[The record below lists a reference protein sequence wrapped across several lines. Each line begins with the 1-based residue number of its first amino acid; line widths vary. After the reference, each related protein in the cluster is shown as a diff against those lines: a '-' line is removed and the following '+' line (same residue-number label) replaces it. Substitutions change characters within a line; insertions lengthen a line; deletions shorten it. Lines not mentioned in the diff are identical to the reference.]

1 MSRKRHHGAKSHPEK
16 PEASKGA
23 EETTK
28 KSGPKGEEKG
38 PDSSRPE
45 ASKQEAQSAGQHPAS
60 SSSSSTPAEGGQESP
75 KSGEA
80 KQEGEAQSPA
90 APLPPDQAGGL
101 SSEEAAKLLQKY
113 GYNEIKAKEETWLHR
128 LFRRFWG
135 PIPWM
140 IEIAAILAAMVHHWE
155 EFWIIIVMLLVNA
168 IVDFYQESKALNA
181 IAVLKKKLARNA
193 TVLRD
198 GKWQEIPAREVVPG
212 DIIKIKIGD
221 IVPAD
226 AKLIGGGEFLLVDQ
240 SALTGESLPVHKKP
254 GDDIYANAIIK
265 QGEMIAHVTATGIHT
280 YFGKT
285 VGLVAKAERE
295 QKSHFQ
301 KMVMQ
306 VGDFLIAVTVVMI
319 LIIVFVGI
327 ERHENIP
334 ELLVFSLVL
343 MISAIPV
350 ALPAVLTVTMAIGAV
365 NLAKKQAIVSR
376 LAAMEEL
383 AGMDV
388 LCSDKTGTLTQ
399 NRMSLAD
406 PYVAQGHTADEL
418 LLYAALASKEE
429 NHDPIEKPIFDYIDN
444 HELREKLQKY
454 LPNLKKFLPF
464 DPVHKRTEGL
474 YEGEQCLVVTKG
486 APQVIIEQCDEKEFD
501 KKAAYAQVESFAE
514 KGFRTLGVAYRSC
527 EEDIYHFLGLIPLFD
542 PPRQDSKEAIEEAK
556 NKGVRVK
563 MVTGDNIA
571 VAKYIAGLLGIG
583 ENIKDVRELKGES
596 VEEYLYLSQVLSRAF
611 AKQLRPDASQEEIDE
626 LVSKIVKEVK
636 RELYNMPV
644 PKGSVKKHESEII
657 AAIEQADGFAQ
668 VFPEDKYF
676 IVDELQKA
684 DHIVGMTGDGV
695 NDAPALKKA
704 DCGIAVSGATDAAR
718 AAADIVLMA
727 PGLRVIIDAI
737 KEARVTFERMKS
749 YTIYRIAETI
759 RIILFMTLAI
769 VIFHFYPITAVMII
783 VLALLN
789 DIPILTIAYDNTKV
803 RKMPVRWDMREMLVL
818 SSWLGIAGV
827 LSSFG
832 IFYLMMVF
840 LKAHP
845 ESLAYFPD
853 VPKWINMHDDKS
865 WLGFVQT
872 AFFVK
877 LIVAG
882 HGTIYNTRIDD
893 WFFKRPWPSWILFVS
908 TWSTAVIGTIIG
920 VYGFGLMT
928 PIGWTWAGFLWAYA
942 LSWFVF
948 NDVVKMIVLRYY
960 RKKFGVDV
968 I

>member
-1 MSRKRHHGAKSHPEK
+1 MGRKKHYPKSHKLHEPAQEEATQESDQAKEGASEVEESAQSDAAQKEEQAMAKEEEKEAPVTTDLGAK
-16 PEASKGA
+16 
-23 EETTK
+23 
-28 KSGPKGEEKG
+28 
-38 PDSSRPE
+38 
-45 ASKQEAQSAGQHPAS
+45 
-60 SSSSSTPAEGGQESP
+60 
-75 KSGEA
+75 
-80 KQEGEAQSPA
+80 
-90 APLPPDQAGGL
+90 GL
-101 SSEEAAKLLQKY
+101 TSEEAQELLKKY

-140 IEIAAILAAMVHHWE
+140 IEVAAILSAIAHRWEDFTIIMV
-155 EFWIIIVMLLVNA
+155 LLFVNA
-168 IVDFYQESKALNA
+168 FVDFYQESKALNA

-193 TVLRD
+193 LVLRD

-212 DIIKIKIGD
+212 DIVKLKIGD
-221 IVPAD
+221 IIPAD
-226 AKLIGGGEFLLVDQ
+226 AKLIGGGDFLLVDQ
-240 SALTGESLPVHKKP
+240 SALTGESLPVSKKP
-254 GDDIYANAIIK
+254 GEDVYANAIVK
-265 QGEMIAHVTATGIHT
+265 QGEMIAQVTATGVHT

-301 KMVMQ
+301 KMVIT
-306 VGDFLIAVTVVMI
+306 VGDFLIIITIVMI
-319 LIIVFVGI
+319 AIILLVGFH
-327 ERHENIP
+327 RHEDPI
-334 ELLVFSLVL
+334 ELLIFSLVL
-343 MISAIPV
+343 TISAIPV
-350 ALPAVLTVTMAIGAV
+350 ALPAVLTVTMAVGAM
-365 NLAKKQAIVSR
+365 NLAKRQAIVSR
-376 LAAMEEL
+376 LAAIEEM
-383 AGMDV
+383 AGMDI

-399 NRMSLAD
+399 NRMSLSD
-406 PYVAQGHTADEL
+406 PYVVEGHDTDEL
-418 LLYAALASKEE
+418 MLYAALASKEE
-429 NHDPIEKPIFDYIDN
+429 NHDPIEKPIFDYVDS
-444 HELREKLQKY
+444 HDLRKKLESWHGS
-454 LPNLKKFLPF
+454 LKKFLPF

-474 YEGEQCLVVTKG
+474 YEGQKCLVVTKG

-514 KGFRTLGVAYRSC
+514 KGFRTLGVAYRGC
-527 EEDIYHFLGLIPLFD
+527 EEDIYHFVGLIPLFD
-542 PPRQDSKEAIEEAK
+542 PPRPDSKEAIAEAK
-556 NKGVRVK
+556 AKGVEVK

-583 ENIKDVRELKGES
+583 TNIRDIRELKGES
-596 VEEYLYLSQVLSRAF
+596 VEEYIYLSKILTAAL
-611 AKQLRPDASQEEIDE
+611 AKKFHPDASDDEIQ
-626 LVSKIVKEVK
+626 KIVDDVLKQVK

-644 PKGSVKKHESEII
+644 PKGTVKKHESEII
-657 AAIEQADGFAQ
+657 QAIEEANGFAQ

-704 DCGIAVSGATDAAR
+704 DTGIAVSGATDAAR

-727 PGLRVIIDAI
+727 PGLRVIVDAI
-737 KEARVTFERMKS
+737 KEARTTFERMKS

-769 VIFHFYPITAVMII
+769 VIFNFYPVTAIMII
-783 VLALLN
+783 ILALLN

-803 RKMPVRWDMREMLVL
+803 REQPVRWDMKEMLVL

-827 LSSFG
+827 LSSFL
-832 IFYLMMVF
+832 IFYITMVY
-840 LKAHP
+840 LKTHP
-845 ESLAYFPD
+845 ETAAFLPAI
-853 VPKWINMHDDKS
+853 PKWVDYHDDKAF
-865 WLGFVQT
+865 LGFVQS

-920 VYGFGLMT
+920 VYGFGLVT
-928 PIGWTWAGFLWAYA
+928 PIGWEWAGFLWAYA

-948 NDVVKMIVLRYY
+948 NDAVKMAVLRYY
-960 RKKFGVDV
+960 RKKMGIDV